1 MTRRHHQLRAVVLSL
16 LGWDVICCGV
26 LCCAG
31 KRLVLAGAGLEHE
44 QLVELATPMLK
55 GKHMHPLAALCCKT
69 GSHTC
74 PVFDASH
81 AQGLLFLD

>member
-1 MTRRHHQLRAVVLSL
+1 MFRFRYHVM
-16 LGWDVICCGV
+16 CCGV

-55 GKHMHPLAALCCKT
+55 GKHTDPLAALSVARLAAIPPC
-69 GSHTC
+69 
-74 PVFDASH
+74 F
-81 AQGLLFLD
+81 